1 MPHRQNMDKSLTS
14 PRCYILPA
22 QVSFKY
28 RGVEGTLR
36 EQCGCS
42 HSQFLELL
50 WIDDEFESLHP
61 FYSWASLVTQ
71 TVKNMPAVR
80 ESWVQFLD

>member
-1 MPHRQNMDKSLTS
+1 MSSM
-14 PRCYILPA
+14 A
-22 QVSFKY
+22 V
-28 RGVEGTLR
+28 
-36 EQCGCS
+36 S